1 MKKLNTIIL
10 FVVFVAQIG
19 FGQKDAKST
28 APLFNPK
35 TNCLLRYYYY
45 PNLEAYFDT
54 QKRIFYYKENG
65 AWQTAEEIPNG
76 YRGYSMYNKYSVYIS
91 DYDDDN
97 ICQFLDIHK
106 KKYPYITNEKS
117 KQLMS
122 QSSNYATNN
131 TF

>member
-1 MKKLNTIIL
+1 MKKLNAIIL
-10 FVVFVAQIG
+10 LVVFVTQTS
-19 FGQKDAKST
+19 FGQKEAEST

-54 QKRIFYYKENG
+54 QKRIFYYKEHG
-65 AWQTAEEIPNG
+65 TWQTAEEIPNG

-97 ICQFLDIHK
+97 ICQFLDVHK

-131 TF
+131 SF